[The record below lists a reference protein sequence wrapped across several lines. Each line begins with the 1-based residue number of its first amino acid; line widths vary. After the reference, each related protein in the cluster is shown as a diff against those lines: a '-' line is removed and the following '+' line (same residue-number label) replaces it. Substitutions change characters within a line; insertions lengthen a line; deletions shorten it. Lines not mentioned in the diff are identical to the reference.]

1 MLDSMNCFQ
10 LCIMFLFVVLERL
23 LWSGLSDVGKRIMIL
38 FSTQFLISIDSV
50 KYIDSVNYFIIFIH

>member
-1 MLDSMNCFQ
+1 MNCFQ

-23 LWSGLSDVGKRIMIL
+23 SWSGLSDVGKRIMIL

>member
-1 MLDSMNCFQ
+1 MNCFQ

-23 LWSGLSDVGKRIMIL
+23 SWSGLSDVGKRIMIL
-38 FSTQFLISIDSV
+38 FSTQLLISIDSV

>member
-1 MLDSMNCFQ
+1 MNCFQ